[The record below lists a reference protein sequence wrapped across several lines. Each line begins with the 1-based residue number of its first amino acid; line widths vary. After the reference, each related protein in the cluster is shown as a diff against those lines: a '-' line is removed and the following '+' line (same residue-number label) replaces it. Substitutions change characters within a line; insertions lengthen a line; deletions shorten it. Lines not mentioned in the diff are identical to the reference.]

1 MTKYTRE
8 ELMKMDK
15 EQRNNISR
23 EIMDIL
29 DSIMYD
35 DPDNRWDE
43 VYAYHNLIESVI
55 DDIYREENMES
66 FRAYEQ
72 RMNEPDFDWD
82 FYSDWHKD
90 MFGYRPHKQVIPTSE
105 AERQQIFTEFH
116 AARGF

>member
-29 DSIMYD
+29 DSIMYN

-43 VYAYHNLIESVI
+43 VYVYHNLIESVI

-72 RMNEPDFDWD
+72 RMNEPDFDWGY
-82 FYSDWHKD
+82 YSDWHKD
-90 MFGYRPHKQVIPTSE
+90 MFGYRPHKQVIPANE
-105 AERQQIFTEFH
+105 AERHQIFTEFH